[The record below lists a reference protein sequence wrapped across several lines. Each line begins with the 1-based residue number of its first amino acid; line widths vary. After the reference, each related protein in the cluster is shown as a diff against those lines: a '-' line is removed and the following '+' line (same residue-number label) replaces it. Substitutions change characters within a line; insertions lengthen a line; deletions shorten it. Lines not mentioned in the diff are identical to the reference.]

1 MTGKGS
7 ARRDNFSKFNS
18 AEYWKVVHN
27 GTVSITCF
35 CGCEI
40 IVKPE
45 NLPVTCSRCQSKHE
59 VKK

>member
-7 ARRDNFSKFNS
+7 ARRDNFSKFNN
-18 AEYWKVVHN
+18 ADYWLKDK
-27 GTVSITCF
+27 TLAIPCP

-40 IVKPE
+40 IVKYE